1 VTFLLNLLKS
11 ILFGIV
17 QGITEWL
24 PVSSTAHLILLERFL
39 PLNVF
44 EDAALNQAYFDMY
57 KVLIQLGSII
67 AVALLYKNRL
77 NPFQKNLA
85 ERKKDSMIDLWKK
98 IIIACIPAGII
109 GVVLNDYIDAKLSS
123 PLVIAG
129 ALIVYGIAFIV
140 LEQYKRPVT
149 VKSTRRIGFKEAIG
163 VGLFQV
169 LSLIP
174 GTSRCGSTILGA
186 RLLGFNRTTAVE
198 FSFFMAIP
206 VMLGASL
213 VKIIKLKAPFSF
225 AAFVILLA
233 GMVTAFFI
241 SVIVI
246 RKFLAYIKKH
256 NFKVFGAY
264 RIIIGAVVLVLTLT
278 GLLV

>member
-1 VTFLLNLLKS
+1 MTFLLNLLKS

-98 IIIACIPAGII
+98 IVIACIPAGII
-109 GVVLNDYIDAKLSS
+109 GILLNDYIDAKLSS

-225 AAFVILLA
+225 TAFVILLA

>member
-1 VTFLLNLLKS
+1 MTFLLNLLKS